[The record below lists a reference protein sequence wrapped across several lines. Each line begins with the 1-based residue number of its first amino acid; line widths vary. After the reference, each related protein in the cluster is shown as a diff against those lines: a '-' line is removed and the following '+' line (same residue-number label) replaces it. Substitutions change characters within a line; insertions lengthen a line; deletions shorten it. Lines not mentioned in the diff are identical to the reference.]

1 MSTISDSEWTAR
13 ALTHGQGIDTAT
25 ASRDSLLD
33 YIETK
38 KHIYEYQN
46 LMDYNL
52 WIAFS
57 DDFENF
63 TLDTFKK
70 LPIETKAGL

>member
-1 MSTISDSEWTAR
+1 M
-13 ALTHGQGIDTAT
+13 
-25 ASRDSLLD
+25 
-33 YIETK
+33 
-38 KHIYEYQN
+38 YEYQN

-52 WIAFS
+52 WMAFS

-70 LPIETKAGL
+70 LPIETKAGLRIHLLQRGVFVSRHSKNQPLGKVLFDIL